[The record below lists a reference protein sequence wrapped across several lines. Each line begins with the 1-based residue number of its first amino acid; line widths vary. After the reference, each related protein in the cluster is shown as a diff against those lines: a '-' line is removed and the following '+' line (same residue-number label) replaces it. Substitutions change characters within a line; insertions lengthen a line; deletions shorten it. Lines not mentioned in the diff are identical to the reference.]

1 MLDDFFLQNVE
12 ASSNLPWIISQNEEH
27 KIWVILLVIIY
38 FIDVLL
44 KQNILKFTELIYRQ

>member
-44 KQNILKFTELIYRQ
+44 KQNILKFTE